1 MVDLSKYH
9 AKFFAE
15 ARNNMA
21 DLEASVAAIKT
32 SSPSKAQIEDGF
44 RGAHSI
50 KGAAGMFGFDRV
62 TAVAVETE
70 AVLYALM
77 NGAVTTNAPIAEAL
91 ARAHGVLAQ
100 LLAAEETKVPAPAGL
115 ENDVITT
122 LSSLY
127 PSA

>member
-15 ARNNMA
+15 SRNNMA
-21 DLEASVAAIKT
+21 DLEASISAIKT
-32 SSPSKAQIEDGF
+32 LSPSKTQIEDGF

-50 KGAAGMFGFDRV
+50 KGAAGMFGFDRI

-77 NGAVTTNAPIAEAL
+77 NGTITSDAGIAEAL
-91 ARAHGVLAQ
+91 ANAHGILAQ
-100 LLAAEETKVPAPAGL
+100 LLAAEESKVAAPAGL

-127 PSA
+127 PNG